1 MAHGEVT
8 LPTAMAAPLL
18 FIFGTSSMNTAAF
31 SDDKAALRSDM
42 LRKRKD
48 LRVSN
53 INALDDL
60 AKQVIKALS
69 GLQDATV
76 SGYVAIGDE
85 LDVSASLAA
94 LQEIGASIVLPVAGK
109 SGEVL
114 SFRPWCSGDELE
126 KGRLSTYHPSAK
138 TEAPDPDVLLVPLVA
153 FDTQGYRLGFGGG
166 YYDRTLS
173 ALREKKNIAAYGIGY
188 DGQEV
193 ESIPREVH
201 DAQLD
206 GIITP
211 TRIILSKP

>member
-18 FIFGTSSMNTAAF
+18 FISGMSSMNTSAL
-31 SDDKAALRSDM
+31 SDDKAALRSEM

-48 LRVSN
+48 LRRSDSN
-53 INALDDL
+53 AVDGLEKL
-60 AKQVIKALS
+60 VIQALS
-69 GLQDATV
+69 GLKDQTV

-85 LDVSASLAA
+85 LDIFPTLEA

-109 SGEVL
+109 SGEAL

-138 TEAPDPDVLLVPLVA
+138 TYAPDPDVLLVPLVA
-153 FDTQGYRLGFGGG
+153 FDRQGYRIGFGGG
-166 YYDRTLS
+166 YYDRTLTV
-173 ALREKKNIAAYGIGY
+173 LREKKKIAAYGIGF

-193 ESIPREVH
+193 ESIHRECH
-201 DAQLD
+201 DSQLD

-211 TRIILSKP
+211 TRIILPKT

>member
-1 MAHGEVT
+1 
-8 LPTAMAAPLL
+8 MAAPLL
-18 FIFGTSSMNTAAF
+18 SIFGMSSMNTAAL
-31 SDDKAALRSDM
+31 SDDKAALRSEM

-48 LRVSN
+48 LRTSDSN
-53 INALDDL
+53 AVDDL
-60 AKQVIKALS
+60 AKQVIQALS
-69 GLQDATV
+69 GLQDPTV

-85 LDVSASLAA
+85 LDVFPSLEA

-114 SFRPWCSGDELE
+114 SFRPWRSGEELE

-153 FDTQGYRLGFGGG
+153 FDHQGYRLGFGGG

-173 ALREKKNIAAYGIGY
+173 DLRGKKKIAAYGIGY

-193 ESIPREVH
+193 ESIPREDH

-211 TRIILSKP
+211 TRIILPKT